1 MKNRDSLFQLIKSL
15 TKNEKGYFKK
25 HVSGIAGK
33 NANAYLQLFDA
44 FVKLDSYDDERIKK
58 ELQSSVLGKQN
69 LAVTKHYLYEVIMK
83 SLRAFYGK
91 PSTDSM
97 LKEMIRN
104 AEILFYIKD
113 RKEDS
118 KDILQKALNIATKY
132 ERFLVQLEIHNFLYT
147 VDLALNENNIE
158 YAEITS
164 EAYNKQIAVLEKYRD
179 YVELR
184 TLFSQQR
191 MLIGNTSER
200 LESDQE
206 KLKSLLHHPILT
218 KNVIRS
224 YKNGLLYY
232 SILSNIYANGLF
244 QPEKS
249 YELNKELITF
259 MESDEIHLNEDLSH
273 YAMALNNLM
282 TDQLHLGKYDE
293 MKQTYKKIQTH
304 YRESEFEFIRLN
316 ALTPAAS
323 TELAYYAIT
332 GQPEAAFPIIKEI
345 EATIIPEEQRIN
357 RNYKI
362 ELILGVAA
370 IYLAAKNYAKSR
382 SWLNKNLNDESPE
395 RNDLKAF
402 SQILNLI
409 IAYEL
414 KDYNYLEHLVSKYKR
429 NLKTAGTYFS
439 FEKPV
444 LDFMSKAVIIS
455 SDEKDKINLIKLKT
469 DLENEMNV
477 RDKYMYYYFNIPLWV
492 KNKIG
497 K

>member
-33 NANAYLQLFDA
+33 NANAYLQLFDL
-44 FVKLDSYDDERIKK
+44 FVKLETYDDEQIKK
-58 ELQSSVLGKQN
+58 ALKSSVLGKQN

-118 KDILQKALNIATKY
+118 RDILQKALNIATKY

-147 VDLALNENNIE
+147 VHLALNESTTE
-158 YAEITS
+158 YAEFTS
-164 EAYNKQIAVLEKYRD
+164 DAYHKQISVLEKYQD

-184 TLFSQQR
+184 TLFSRQR
-191 MLIGNTSER
+191 VLIGNTSDKQAD
-200 LESDQE
+200 DQE
-206 KLKSLLHHPILT
+206 ELKSIINHPILN
-218 KNVIRS
+218 KEVIRS

-232 SILSNIYANGLF
+232 SILSNIYANGLHK
-244 QPEKS
+244 PEKS
-249 YELNKELITF
+249 YELNKALINF
-259 MESDEIHLNEDLSH
+259 MEADEVHLNEDLSH
-273 YAMALNNLM
+273 YAMGLNNLM
-282 TDQLHLGKYDE
+282 KDQLHLGKYDE
-293 MKQTYKKIQTH
+293 MKQTLKKIQSH
-304 YRESEFEFIRLN
+304 FQDSEFEFIRLN
-316 ALTPAAS
+316 ALTPAAT
-323 TELAYYAIT
+323 TELAYYVTT
-332 GQPEAAFPIIKEI
+332 GQTERAVSCIKTI
-345 EATIIPEEQRIN
+345 EAIIMPEDARIN
-357 RNYKI
+357 RGYRI
-362 ELILGVAA
+362 ELVLGVAA
-370 IYLAAKNYAKSR
+370 IYLAVKNYVKAR
-382 SWLNKNLNDESPE
+382 SWLNKNLNDDSPE

-414 KDYNYLEHLVSKYKR
+414 KDHNYLEHLVSKYKR
-429 NLKTAGTYFS
+429 NLKATGSYFS

-444 LDFMSKAVIIS
+444 LDFMGKTLSIS

-469 DLENEMNV
+469 DLENEKNN
-477 RDKYMYYYFNIPLWV
+477 RDVYMYYYFNIPAWV
-492 KNKIG
+492 KNKIS

>member
-33 NANAYLQLFDA
+33 NANAYLKLFDA
-44 FVKLDSYDDERIKK
+44 FAKQDTCDDEKIIKTV
-58 ELQSSVLGKQN
+58 ESSVLGKQN

-83 SLRAFYGK
+83 SLRAYYGK

-118 KDILQKALNIATKY
+118 REILQKALNIAAKY

-147 VDLALNENNIE
+147 VDLSLNMDNRE
-158 YAEITS
+158 YAATTA
-164 EAYNKQIAVLEKYRD
+164 EAYKKQIFILDKYRD

-184 TLFSQQR
+184 TLFSRQR
-191 MLIGNTSER
+191 ILIGNTSDK
-200 LESDQE
+200 LAKDQE
-206 KLKSLLHHPILT
+206 ELKSILNNPIIN
-218 KNVIRS
+218 KKVIRS

-232 SILSNIYANGLF
+232 SIMSNIFANGLY

-249 YELNKELITF
+249 YELNKSLITF
-259 MESDEIHLNEDLSH
+259 MESDEIQLNEDLSH

-282 TDQLHLGKYDE
+282 TDQMHLGKYEE
-293 MKQTYKKIQTH
+293 MKETLEKIRTRYQA
-304 YRESEFEFIRLN
+304 YEFEFIRLN
-316 ALTPAAS
+316 AFSAAAS
-323 TELAYYAIT
+323 TELAYYAAT
-332 GQPEAAFPIIKEI
+332 GQPEAAMPLIKDI
-345 EATIIPEEQRIN
+345 EVTIMPDEKIIN

-362 ELILGVAA
+362 ELILGISI
-370 IYLAAKNYAKSR
+370 IYLLAKNYTKAR
-382 SWLNKNLNDESPE
+382 SWLNKNLNDTSPE
-395 RNDLKAF
+395 RNDIKAF

-429 NLKTAGTYFS
+429 NLKACGTYFN
-439 FEKPV
+439 FERPV
-444 LDFMSKAVIIS
+444 VDFMSKAIVVS
-455 SDEKDKINLIKLKT
+455 SEEKNNNNLIKLES
-469 DLENEMNV
+469 DLENSKNA
-477 RDKYMYYYFNIPLWV
+477 RDEYMYCYFNIPRWV
-492 KNKIG
+492 KNKIR